1 MTERR
6 RPQRRAQS
14 AIPTEIP
21 DHEGLTPPPIS
32 IEDIDR
38 LSDDTT
44 PPPLKSQL
52 RMLASGLE
60 QVWSAR
66 NDAEQLNRIA
76 IQQDH
81 INRDLSEVS
90 ALLREFLMPAVKAA
104 QGRIDLLIQ
113 HHEANKVR
121 VELFYDREWPAAV
134 KSLEGMTERLGRV
147 ERNLERYEIDMKGMG
162 ERFNTAHGAL
172 AQRIDTIASENTA
185 LALRVVSL
193 ETSSRDKSVASTAIA
208 KRDKWWFAGISALV
222 GFVAGIAPR
231 VVEFFTK

>member
-1 MTERR
+1 MTDRR

-32 IEDIDR
+32 IEDIDQ
-38 LSDDTT
+38 LGDDTT

-66 NDAEQLNRIA
+66 HDAGRLDRIET
-76 IQQDH
+76 QQGH
-81 INRDLSEVS
+81 IGKDLSEVS
-90 ALLREFLMPAVKAA
+90 ALLREFLMPAMKASMA
-104 QGRIDLLIQ
+104 RIDLLLQ
-113 HHEANKVR
+113 HHEANRVR

-134 KSLEGMTERLGRV
+134 KSIEGMTERLGRV

-172 AQRIDTIASENTA
+172 AQRMDTLSSENTA

-193 ETSSRDKSVASTAIA
+193 ETANRDKSIATTAIA
-208 KRDKWWFAGISALV
+208 KRDKWWTAGISAVV